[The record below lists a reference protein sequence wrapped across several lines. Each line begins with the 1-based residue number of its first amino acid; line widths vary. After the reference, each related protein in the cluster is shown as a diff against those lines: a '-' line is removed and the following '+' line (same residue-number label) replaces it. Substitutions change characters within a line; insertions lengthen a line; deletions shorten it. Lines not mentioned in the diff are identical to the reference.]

1 MRKET
6 FNVFLVILTSVMI
19 VVFMNCLGVKTFGY
33 SSFNILSGSMEES
46 DIYQGDKVVVYE
58 TDILDLEIGDIIAF
72 YASNDK
78 NNNYALFDKST
89 YCESELLLIE
99 EVNTTNYTKTE
110 VWIHEITNI
119 FIDDNDNIYYET
131 KGTSNKSTDYYL
143 AAANNVIGKHVVT
156 ITIFNMFWS
165 FFFTSIGML
174 TIVVLP
180 AFIVAVISLLSLIR
194 EL

>member
-6 FNVFLVILTSVMI
+6 FNVFLVILTSVM
-19 VVFMNCLGVKTFGY
+19 VVLFVNCLGVKTLGY

-58 TDILDLEIGDIIAF
+58 TNILDLEVGDIIAF

-78 NNNYALFDKST
+78 NNNYTLFDKST
-89 YCESELLLIE
+89 YCESDLLLIE

-119 FIDDNDNIYYET
+119 FIDEDNNIYYET
-131 KGTSNKSTDYYL
+131 KGTSNQNTDYYL

-156 ITIFNMFWS
+156 ITIFNLFWN
-165 FFFTSIGML
+165 FLFTSIGML

-180 AFIVAVISLLSLIR
+180 AFIVAVLSLLSIIR